1 MGLLE
6 TALAVAIGVPIYD
19 YISVTGSAAKFSS
32 FDYQYWPPSNL
43 RWVGIAAL
51 AGGIL
56 VTFALMH
63 PPEPDSRI
71 WVILPGSLGLVL
83 HGCIT
88 IVDMFRQKRVA
99 MSDPDDS

>member
-1 MGLLE
+1 MGLIE

-19 YISVTGSAAKFSS
+19 YMSVTGSAAKFTS

-51 AGGIL
+51 AAG
-56 VTFALMH
+56 VFSTFAIMH

-71 WVILPGSLGLVL
+71 WVILPASLGLIF
-83 HGCIT
+83 HGCVT
-88 IVDMFRQKRVA
+88 IADMLRQKRA
-99 MSDPDDS
+99 ALNDPTDS